1 MREAGEEEQN
11 AKYTTR
17 LKTGSVAIRKT
28 RRQIWICFSLVL
40 LQELEAVSK

>member
-17 LKTGSVAIRKT
+17 LRIGSIAIRKT
-28 RRQIWICFSLVL
+28 RRQIWIWFSLVL
-40 LQELEAVSK
+40 LKGLEAVSK